1 MRVALLGVGLQG
13 KAVLHDLVN
22 STVVTEIVAADVNK
36 RGLDEFVKKKGY
48 EKVVTCELNASSKD
62 SISSF
67 LSQFQPRVIV
77 CMLPPKMAPDV
88 AKAAIEEG
96 IHYVSSNYTGEL
108 ALLDSEAREKGVI
121 VLPEM
126 GMDPGIDLLLAR
138 LAVNELEKVEGL
150 YSYGGGLPAPECADA
165 NPLKY
170 KITWTFEG
178 VLRAYK
184 RPAKMLKGGEER
196 VIGGKEIFREENV
209 HFLELDGLGKL
220 EAYPN
225 GDAVQYIEK
234 FGLDRSAMKEMGRF
248 ALRWPGHCY
257 IWNVFVDLNFLD
269 ETPINVKGCNASPF
283 DFLVAHLS
291 PQLEFA
297 PSERD
302 IGIIVV
308 SAWGKKEGK
317 SCWVSYSLIDYR
329 DLDTGFF
336 AMNRM
341 VGFTSSIGAQLI
353 LQGKIAKTGV
363 LSPARDMDPFMVLDE
378 LKERGMSLKRSFT
391 WCE

>member
-13 KAVLHDLVN
+13 KAVLHDLEN
-22 STVVTEIVAADVNK
+22 SNVVTEIVAVDIDK
-36 RGLDEFVKKKGY
+36 KSLDQFVKNRGY
-48 EKVVTCELNASSKD
+48 KKVVTCELNASSKD

-88 AKAAIEEG
+88 AKAAIEKG

-108 ALLDSEAREKGVI
+108 ALLDGEAREKGVI

-184 RPAKMLKGGEER
+184 RPAKMLKGGKER

-209 HFLELDGLGKL
+209 HFLELDELGKL

-234 FGLDRSAMKEMGRF
+234 FGLDRSAIKEMGRF

-269 ETPINVKGCNASPF
+269 ETPINVKGCNVSPF

-291 PQLEFA
+291 PQLEFT
-297 PSERD
+297 PGERD

-341 VGFTSSIGAQLI
+341 VGFTSSVGAQLI

-363 LSPARDMDPFMVLDE
+363 LSPARDIDPFIVLDE
-378 LKERGMSLKRSFT
+378 LEDRGMSFKRSFT